1 MSRTPKIIDKKRF
14 EVLLPSSLLS
24 RIEKDAVKKQ
34 ASKSEIIREILQ
46 EYYGKNKQSGN
57 GQNAE
62 SLKLVQ
68 EQLTMIMEKVNR
80 IDARVK
86 RISKSRRK

>member
-1 MSRTPKIIDKKRF
+1 MSRAPKIIDKKRF
-14 EVLLPSSLLS
+14 EVLLPSLLLS

-46 EYYGKNKQSGN
+46 VYYGKNKQSGN
-57 GQNAE
+57 GQTVE
-62 SLKLVQ
+62 SLELVQ

-80 IDARVK
+80 IDVRVK
-86 RISKSRRK
+86 RISKSRKR